1 MVKDPE
7 HNNPE
12 GVEKIK
18 PESKASAVST
28 KPFIDVHDQ
37 SENEKDTE
45 AKFSAE
51 NALYERG
58 TYNVIPIHCVCT
70 LLHHN

>member
-18 PESKASAVST
+18 PKSKASTVST
-28 KPFIDVHDQ
+28 KPFIDVHVRP
-37 SENEKDTE
+37 ENEKDTE

-58 TYNVIPIHCVCT
+58 IHTYTITPT
-70 LLHHN
+70 LCLYFSPS